1 MAPDDQ
7 APLPDWPEQIYQVF
21 QDVGIRQVAYVP
33 DAGHMRLIDLCASDR
48 NIRTVALTT
57 EEEGVA
63 MLAGAWLGGQ
73 RGALLMQSSGV
84 GNCINMFSMI
94 QECRFPLLTI
104 VTMRGQWG
112 EANPWQVPMG
122 RATPAALE
130 SVGVI
135 VHNVDEARRVPET
148 VAAAARLA
156 FQSTRAVAVL
166 IGQRI
171 IGSKTFETRK
181 SDT

>member
-1 MAPDDQ
+1 
-7 APLPDWPEQIYQVF
+7 
-21 QDVGIRQVAYVP
+21 
-33 DAGHMRLIDLCASDR
+33 
-48 NIRTVALTT
+48 
-57 EEEGVA
+57 
-63 MLAGAWLGGQ
+63 
-73 RGALLMQSSGV
+73 
-84 GNCINMFSMI
+84 
-94 QECRFPLLTI
+94 
-104 VTMRGQWG
+104 
-112 EANPWQVPMG
+112 MG

-171 IGSKTFETRK
+171 IGSKKFETRK